1 MDIVGYCDTS
11 MIADWKMELMAK
23 TIFEHLWQKRAES
36 VQLAVELIKQYYKNE
51 RCLDNKSDHINLQ
64 SKMEKAQ
71 ERLKSL
77 IVMRADGEISKDEY
91 QTMRTPIDEEIKS
104 LQNQMDDDLQKKTEH
119 NGLDLDG
126 ILSSLRSMID
136 FGDSKIDHGIVDQ
149 FVYKVTPTSDNTFDW
164 YLNLNDRCN
173 IRAKVSVTGHK
184 KKCVIELEEIEK
196 ISSLHR
202 MAKADMIAYL
212 LNTPSILSLLHRLH

>member
-1 MDIVGYCDTS
+1 
-11 MIADWKMELMAK
+11 
-23 TIFEHLWQKRAES
+23 
-36 VQLAVELIKQYYKNE
+36 
-51 RCLDNKSDHINLQ
+51 
-64 SKMEKAQ
+64 
-71 ERLKSL
+71 
-77 IVMRADGEISKDEY
+77 
-91 QTMRTPIDEEIKS
+91 
-104 LQNQMDDDLQKKTEH
+104 
-119 NGLDLDG
+119 
-126 ILSSLRSMID
+126 MID

-184 KKCVIELEEIEK
+184 KNCVIALEEIEK

-212 LNTPSILSLLHRLH
+212 LNTPSILSFLHRQL

>member
-1 MDIVGYCDTS
+1 
-11 MIADWKMELMAK
+11 
-23 TIFEHLWQKRAES
+23 
-36 VQLAVELIKQYYKNE
+36 
-51 RCLDNKSDHINLQ
+51 
-64 SKMEKAQ
+64 
-71 ERLKSL
+71 
-77 IVMRADGEISKDEY
+77 
-91 QTMRTPIDEEIKS
+91 
-104 LQNQMDDDLQKKTEH
+104 
-119 NGLDLDG
+119 
-126 ILSSLRSMID
+126 MID

-173 IRAKVSVTGHK
+173 IRAKVSVMGHK

>member
-1 MDIVGYCDTS
+1 MQLS
-11 MIADWKMELMAK
+11 
-23 TIFEHLWQKRAES
+23 S
-36 VQLAVELIKQYYKNE
+36 VQTVDLHFRENNVEIVDSHECKSIDACYVIAFAIKAY
-51 RCLDNKSDHINLQ
+51 
-64 SKMEKAQ
+64 AQ
-71 ERLKSL
+71 ENGIEIARSNTDMVGELRLHNFL
-77 IVMRADGEISKDEY
+77 Y

-119 NGLDLDG
+119 NGLDLEG

-149 FVYKVTPTSDNTFDW
+149 FVYKVISTSDNTFDW
-164 YLNLNDRCN
+164 YLNLNDGCN
-173 IRAKVSVTGHK
+173 IRAKVSVMGHK

-202 MAKADMIAYL
+202 TAKADMIAYL